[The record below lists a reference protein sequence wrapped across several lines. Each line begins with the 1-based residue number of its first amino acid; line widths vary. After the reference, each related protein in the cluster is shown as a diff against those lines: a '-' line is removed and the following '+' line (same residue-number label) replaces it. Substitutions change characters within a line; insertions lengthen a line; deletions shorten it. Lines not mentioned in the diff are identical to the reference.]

1 MAVAILPKRSHSAA
15 SVPDTN
21 DLIAGELAVNTA
33 DTKIY
38 MRDDSNNIVVQ
49 TNNKYSSDDGDS
61 ATIVSKVED
70 PAEVLSR

>member
-15 SVPDTN
+15 NVPDTS

-38 MRDDSNNIVVQ
+38 MRDDSNNIVRVSGQ
-49 TNNKYSSDDGDS
+49 T
-61 ATIVSKVED
+61 A
-70 PAEVLSR
+70 AEVTAKAMALAIALG